1 MAEEWDAKVRV
12 SEKERE
18 RERERLRNE
27 EQKDLEVENNRGPR
41 PLEGFAGGHT
51 SWTAS
56 QDDEEAAKVHA
67 DDDAKARKLS
77 EEQVERLAPSRNR
90 GE

>member
-1 MAEEWDAKVRV
+1 MAEEWDVKVRV
-12 SEKERE
+12 SDKDRA
-18 RERERLRNE
+18 RERERLRE
-27 EQKDLEVENNRGPR
+27 EEEKDLAVEANRGPR

-56 QDDEEAAKVHA
+56 QDDAAAAEEHA

-77 EEQVERLAPSRNR
+77 EEQVERMAPGRER
-90 GE
+90 E

>member
-1 MAEEWDAKVRV
+1 MAEEWDVKVRV
-12 SEKERE
+12 SDKERAM
-18 RERERLRNE
+18 ERERLRKE
-27 EQKDLEVENNRGPR
+27 EQKDLEVEANRGPR

-56 QDDEEAAKVHA
+56 QDDDAASEVHA
-67 DDDAKARKLS
+67 NDDEKARKLS
-77 EEQVERLAPSRNR
+77 EDQVKRMAPGRD